1 MRDFNV
7 QRRHLIDICL
17 SLPAHSP
24 SSPPPVEGTYTE
36 YAFQEASLPP
46 SRVLY
51 PQNHIVYYKRWVPVP
66 DSLSSTA
73 CECSAVYC
81 LLLIHEFLIVRHD
94 DDDDS
99 MDPESKLF
107 MFIPSLTNI
116 IYIATEGG
124 AVSGLWT
131 CLLICYCI
139 WWCSSDIQLS
149 VNGSHAPRV
158 FSWSQ

>member
-7 QRRHLIDICL
+7 QRRHLIDIYL

-46 SRVLY
+46 PSTLKSIISTEPYRIL
-51 PQNHIVYYKRWVPVP
+51 QEVPVP

-124 AVSGLWT
+124 AVSGL
-131 CLLICYCI
+131 
-139 WWCSSDIQLS
+139 
-149 VNGSHAPRV
+149 
-158 FSWSQ
+158 

>member
-24 SSPPPVEGTYTE
+24 SSPPPVLPLAHVCTPSMH
-36 YAFQEASLPP
+36 FKKLLLPP
-46 SRVLY
+46 SGV
-51 PQNHIVYYKRWVPVP
+51 
-66 DSLSSTA
+66 SSTEPYRILQEVFTSTRFPSSSTTP
-73 CECSAVYC
+73 ECSAVYC

-116 IYIATEGG
+116 IYIATE
-124 AVSGLWT
+124 AAASGL
-131 CLLICYCI
+131 
-139 WWCSSDIQLS
+139 
-149 VNGSHAPRV
+149 
-158 FSWSQ
+158 